1 MNIMCQQSGVSDVEA
16 FIDSYLELLN
26 SGMSHEDVE
35 RNCQWVEKNPYFD
48 PENPY
53 NCEEYNTVFVIEDVE
68 NWFNEMVKNIAP
80 CCKWTNQDV
89 RDVFDGKCTKKYGN
103 YGMGRPIVIGDIKKY
118 HEVQYV
124 QIQNLFFMCKTYL
137 IKTSEDR
144 VFSIWY

>member
-68 NWFNEMVKNIAP
+68 ELLKDELVMSPVSIY
-80 CCKWTNQDV
+80 DHSGV
-89 RDVFDGKCTKKYGN
+89 
-103 YGMGRPIVIGDIKKY
+103 
-118 HEVQYV
+118 
-124 QIQNLFFMCKTYL
+124 
-137 IKTSEDR
+137 
-144 VFSIWY
+144 SIWLGSPTCMWIAAR